1 MKKNFQTSSTK
12 IWEGYYNKSEFH
24 DKWQGN
30 QYPNEEL
37 IKFIS
42 NQRKNPYDKI
52 RYFEDIKNDFSL
64 KTNFKGNVLE
74 FGFGGLANLMMLKD
88 KGYDCFGLEVSKTSI
103 NRAHAYLK
111 KEKIKNIQCKLWKP
125 DTKIP
130 FKNKKFNFIFGLQC
144 IYYNLQ
150 LSNLIENIYERL
162 ENNGQFLFSFFSFKH
177 EYNKYTDE
185 IDKKRNL
192 VKWSNDHPSIRIRG
206 ATLYQPKTENDL
218 KSLFH
223 RFKDLRVFLTE
234 SDQLPIFQSWWYISG
249 RKR

>member
-1 MKKNFQTSSTK
+1 MSKKHQSTSAK
-12 IWEGYYNKSEFH
+12 IWDTYYKKSEFH
-24 DKWQGN
+24 NKWLGN

-52 RYFEDIKNDFSL
+52 RYFKDIKNDFSS
-64 KTNFKGNVLE
+64 KTNFSGNVLE
-74 FGFGGLANLMMLKD
+74 FGFGGLANLLMLKD

-111 KEKIKNIQCKLWKP
+111 KEKIKNIECKLWKP

-130 FKNKKFNFIFGLQC
+130 FQNKKFKIIFGLQC
-144 IYYNLQ
+144 IYYNLK
-150 LSNLIENIYERL
+150 LHKLIENIYENL
-162 ENNGQFLFSFFSFKH
+162 EPDGKFLFSFFSNRH

-185 IDKKRNL
+185 VDKRNNL

-206 ATLYQPKTENDL
+206 ATLYQPKTENEL
-218 KSLFH
+218 KSLFY
-223 RFKDLRVFLTE
+223 RFRDLRVFLTE
-234 SDQLPIFQSWWYISG
+234 SNQLPIFQSWWYVTG
-249 RKR
+249 KK